1 MKVRVLSDLHLEC
14 NEPEAIAHAQADLVV
29 LAGDIHNHAEG
40 LRWAAQTFDPAVPVV
55 YVPGN
60 HEYYDGEFGAL
71 ETAMRDAAAALDH
84 VHYLN
89 NDVYVDPAGRF
100 RVLGTTLWTD
110 FELFGNDAAALSQSI
125 AACER
130 VMLDFKGL
138 IQVDWPGGADASS
151 GESSGASR
159 EALREALRDAAAECA
174 PNASPEE
181 SAARRAMQTPAGAS
195 APAATADAPAPGP
208 RHFAPRDALALHRTA
223 RAWLERELAKP
234 WPGATI
240 VVTHHAPLRA
250 SLAPRYA
257 DDLAS
262 AGFISDLAALV
273 RPPVSLWIHGHTHT
287 SFDYTTVQG
296 TRVVC
301 NPHGYIRRRT
311 GERENPSFEWG
322 KVVTLA

>member
-1 MKVRVLSDLHLEC
+1 MKEEEPPVRIRVLSDLHLEC
-14 NEPEAIAHAQADLVV
+14 NEPDAIPHAQADLVV

-71 ETAMRDAAAALDH
+71 EAAMRDAAAALDH

-100 RVLGTTLWTD
+100 RVLGTTLWSD
-110 FELFGNDAAALSQSI
+110 FELFGSDAAALSHSI

-138 IQVDWPGGADASS
+138 IQVDWPGDAGVESTEEPMEEPAADA
-151 GESSGASR
+151 
-159 EALREALRDAAAECA
+159 
-174 PNASPEE
+174 N
-181 SAARRAMQTPAGAS
+181 
-195 APAATADAPAPGP
+195 APAATASGPGP
-208 RHFAPRDALALHRTA
+208 RNFAPRDALALHRTA

-250 SLAPRYA
+250 SLAARYA

-262 AGFISDLAALV
+262 AGFISDLSTLV

-287 SFDYTTVQG
+287 SFDYATAEG
-296 TRVVC
+296 THVVC